1 MSKKIT
7 FVPYAANIR
16 VNEKIVDINY
26 VLGKLHKHLASAN
39 EATLAK
45 AREYQVKG
53 ADWKRVQALEEAEQ
67 YIKASK
73 LLAADVADGLPSKDT
88 KYISAKSP

>member
-26 VLGKLHKHLASAN
+26 VLGKLHKHLS
-39 EATLAK
+39 L
-45 AREYQVKG
+45 
-53 ADWKRVQALEEAEQ
+53 LENMSM
-67 YIKASK
+67 I
-73 LLAADVADGLPSKDT
+73 
-88 KYISAKSP
+88 